1 VDQQQRRMGGHRPPL
16 LFLSLSPPSHFD
28 GECSAALNSGCWAPD
43 GGAGQGGV
51 VEGPAHC
58 RAATPRPPSSP
69 TSAGLVPASTCAP
82 QIKHSSSGPLFRLQ
96 IERPLLRWSSL
107 YRLQIERLLLQLRP
121 ATGLTISGLRT
132 PDGAP
137 LAEELPHAIDPGEG
151 SAPSSP

>member
-58 RAATPRPPSSP
+58 RAATPPPPSSP

-82 QIKHSSSGPLFRLQ
+82 QIKHSSSGPLLRLQ

-121 ATGLTISGLRT
+121 AAGLTISGLRA

-137 LAEELPHAIDPGEG
+137 LAEELPRAIDPGEG
-151 SAPSSP
+151 SSPASP